1 MKMKKFL
8 IATGIV
14 LATASGAFAK
24 SGRLD
29 FYNPMPAAASK
40 IDHTATAAIDHTA
53 TAAIDRDDMAPMK
66 QSLRLGNSAPAP
78 TTGHESH

>member
-1 MKMKKFL
+1 MKKFL

-29 FYNPMPAAASK
+29 FYNPTPVAASK
-40 IDHTATAAIDHTA
+40 IDHTA

-66 QSLRLGNSAPAP
+66 QSLRLGNSAPAA